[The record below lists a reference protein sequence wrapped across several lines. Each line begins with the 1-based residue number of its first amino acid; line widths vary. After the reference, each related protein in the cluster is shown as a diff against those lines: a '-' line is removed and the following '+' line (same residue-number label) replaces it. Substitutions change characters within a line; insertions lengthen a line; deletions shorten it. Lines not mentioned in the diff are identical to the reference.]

1 MIPGRKFQAGWNLLP
16 LKAIR
21 TLEGT
26 DRGAGMQLVALA
38 HVTTGSS
45 PITVGVMVGDPTM
58 EGMATWV
65 TGIRIAIMAAM

>member
-1 MIPGRKFQAGWNLLP
+1 LLIFP
-16 LKAIR
+16 
-21 TLEGT
+21 
-26 DRGAGMQLVALA
+26 AGMQLVALA

-45 PITVGVMVGDPTM
+45 PITVGVMVGDPTT